1 MILIDISWHDCRSGT
16 PAVLRTVPFA
26 LTTRF
31 PKPTLRMSAQDA
43 HEAYVD
49 CMVNLVADARCD
61 PEMEIWLDANV
72 PIRQPDVQAQRVR
85 LMQTMLPEHTHV
97 GQVVHK
103 PPRPA
108 AAEEPDIVDEDVLTI
123 E

>member
-1 MILIDISWHDCRSGT
+1 
-16 PAVLRTVPFA
+16 
-26 LTTRF
+26 
-31 PKPTLRMSAQDA
+31 MSAQEA
-43 HEAYVD
+43 HEASVE
-49 CMVNLVADARCD
+49 CMVNLVGDVRCD
-61 PEMEIWLDANV
+61 PEMQIWLDANV
-72 PIRQPDVQAQRVR
+72 PVRQPDVQAQRVR
-85 LMQTMLPEHTHV
+85 LIQTMLPAHTHI